1 MNVSPAFFSVNAMND
16 AKDGAASCEHAP
28 ARSREGSLF
37 YLLSA
42 GFSAGLSAVFS
53 ADSLPDAFAW
63 GVRAVGL
70 PGNLSV
76 YGVGDTLDE
85 ALLDLGEGIRTAL
98 ADGPI
103 PEELTREITVVL
115 GDAA

>member
-1 MNVSPAFFSVNAMND
+1 MPTARANGRGSTPIALTTHQASAYSSRKRIGRKRVNVSPAFFSVNAMND

-53 ADSLPDAFAW
+53 ADSLPDAFCAH
-63 GVRAVGL
+63 L
-70 PGNLSV
+70 
-76 YGVGDTLDE
+76 DT
-85 ALLDLGEGIRTAL
+85 
-98 ADGPI
+98 
-103 PEELTREITVVL
+103 VL
-115 GDAA
+115 RNG